1 MTDQEVLISTL
12 REARRI
18 IGEETIAEVRVAHV
32 TVRSFDLIQST
43 QRKVS

>member
-1 MTDQEVLISTL
+1 MSRLPEERLVPRLH
-12 REARRI
+12 
-18 IGEETIAEVRVAHV
+18 GFKEETIAEVRVAHV